1 MINKQ
6 DLKDFEMSKT
16 RISFQ
21 TKDVF
26 GKNVK
31 VNYDPYLF
39 GLVYSLVHRRY
50 KNWHGL
56 ILITG
61 DVGDGK
67 STLGDGIAG
76 LDAFLTGKK
85 YCLDNNVFSTKKFE
99 EFCDRSDNYLEP
111 LKYDEAIEGATNQ
124 DMARSSKGLS
134 FKKKIIQKRKKKHLY
149 IMCID
154 ELEEYSWKLIKMA
167 DAWIHVKS
175 FGLQRGY
182 FDMTLSK
189 EKIKSKYMALKNKQY
204 NISKKIYPDRQNCT
218 FMKYENIFIDDD
230 QYQEKKDKET
240 SNEKPMSS
248 KDKRDEW
255 IMNALNQGKTQ
266 QEVAGIFG
274 LSRSAVRDIKAK
286 KSGGTNI

>member
-1 MINKQ
+1 MIDKKT
-6 DLKDFEMSKT
+6 LKDFEMSKT
-16 RISFQ
+16 RISFS

-26 GKNVK
+26 GKSVK

-39 GLVYSLVHRRY
+39 GLIYSLVNRRH
-50 KNWHGL
+50 KNWHAL

-61 DVGDGK
+61 EVGDGK
-67 STLGDGIAG
+67 STLGDGIGG
-76 LDAFLTGKK
+76 LDAYLTKKK
-85 YCLDNNVFSTKKFE
+85 YGLDNNVFSTQKFE
-99 EFCDRSDNYLEP
+99 EFCDQSDNFLEP

-182 FDMTLSK
+182 FDMTLDTS
-189 EKIKSKYMALKNKQY
+189 KIKSKYLALKNKQY
-204 NISKKIYPDRQNCT
+204 HLAKKIYPDRMNCT
-218 FMKYENIFIDDD
+218 FMNFENIFIDDD
-230 QYQEKKDKET
+230 KYQEKKDEETKSQKPKDEKE
-240 SNEKPMSS
+240 
-248 KDKRDEW
+248 KRNEW
-255 IMNALNQGKTQ
+255 IANALRQGKMTQ
-266 QEVAGIFG
+266 SEIANVFG
-274 LSRSAVRDIKAK
+274 LSQSSVREV
-286 KSGGTNI
+286 KSKISSK